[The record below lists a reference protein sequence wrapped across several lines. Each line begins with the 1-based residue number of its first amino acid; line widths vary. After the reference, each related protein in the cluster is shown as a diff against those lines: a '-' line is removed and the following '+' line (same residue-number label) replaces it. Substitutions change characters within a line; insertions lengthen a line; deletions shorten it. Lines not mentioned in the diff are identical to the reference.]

1 MKCCRETELYQAP
14 RVVAGN
20 KEILSSHYLNKLFL
34 PSCEIDA
41 WLLARDRSPENN
53 ERVVLGYRPRVFLL
67 TKAGGGAREVPRVKP
82 KVRKKVIHNERFCLL
97 SSVGML

>member
-34 PSCEIDA
+34 SSCEIVAVVHRRIISA
-41 WLLARDRSPENN
+41 WCWVTGHAF
-53 ERVVLGYRPRVFLL
+53 FLL
-67 TKAGGGAREVPRVKP
+67 TKAGGGGREVPRVKS

>member
-41 WLLARDRSPENN
+41 WLLARNRSPENN
-53 ERVVLGYRPRVFLL
+53 ERVVLGYRPRVFFVD
-67 TKAGGGAREVPRVKP
+67 KIGAGGAASVPVSSK
-82 KVRKKVIHNERFCLL
+82 ILL
-97 SSVGML
+97 HFLNL